1 MNIKKSKGVN
11 KNVVLTISHN
21 EYKDVLLNDKFI
33 KHSVY
38 RIQSQDHS
46 IGTYEVNKTSVS
58 CFDDKI
64 YNEKNGYY
72 GLAFGYQS

>member
-21 EYKDVLLNDKFI
+21 EYKDVLMNDKFI

-38 RIQSQDHS
+38 RIQSQDHR